1 MTKKNIKILDFIKT
15 DIWRIRAKDLSLIK
29 ALAIKQ
35 LRILLLSIRGVSEDN
50 IYLRAS
56 ALTFYSLLSIVPV
69 LAMAF
74 GVAKGFGFEKILE
87 EQLFHEFPGQTE
99 VLSKVIEFAN
109 SMLATTKGGIIAGIG
124 LAVLFWTVVRVIGN
138 IEIAFNDIWGITEH
152 RSFGRKFSDYLSII
166 LICPLLFI
174 MAGSTTVFV
183 TTQITLITE
192 KIALIGYFKPLIF
205 FFLKAL
211 PLVVMWGLFTFLYVL
226 IPNTRVKITSG
237 LIAGI
242 IAGSIYQMIQW
253 GYIAFQVGTAKYNA
267 IYGSFAALPLF
278 LVWLQLS
285 WLIVLFG
292 AEISFASQNVDTYEF
307 EPDCRKTSPYFK
319 ALLSLAITRLVIKN
333 FSTGEKPLTA
343 EDISRLMETPVRLVR
358 ELINNLVESGTLS
371 QIKTETDKE
380 TAYHPSMDINFITIQ
395 SVLAALAYNGSDNL
409 PLAVAS
415 EINILSETLNS
426 FKQMIADAPKNKLLK
441 DI

>member
-1 MTKKNIKILDFIKT
+1 MTKKIIKILAFIKT

-35 LRILLLSIRGVSEDN
+35 LRVLLLSIRGVSEDN
-50 IYLRAS
+50 LYLRAS

-74 GVAKGFGFEKILE
+74 GIAKGFGFEKTLE

-99 VLSKVIEFAN
+99 VLGKVIEFAN
-109 SMLATTKGGIIAGIG
+109 SMLATTKGGIVAGIG
-124 LAVLFWTVVRVIGN
+124 LVVLFWTVIRVIGN
-138 IEIAFNDIWGITEH
+138 IEIAFNDIWGITEN

-166 LICPLLFI
+166 LICPLLLI
-174 MAGSTTVFV
+174 MAGSATVFV

-205 FFLKAL
+205 FFLKAM
-211 PLVVMWGLFTFLYVL
+211 PLGVMWGLFTFLYVL
-226 IPNTRVKITSG
+226 MPNTRVKITSG

-242 IAGSIYQMIQW
+242 IAGAIYQLVQW

-307 EPDCRKTSPYFK
+307 EPDCRETSPYFK

-343 EDISRLMETPVRLVR
+343 EDVSHLMETPVRLVR
-358 ELINNLVESGTLS
+358 ELIHTLVESGILS

-395 SVLAALAYNGSDNL
+395 SVLAALVYNGSDNL
-409 PLAVAS
+409 PLAVTA
-415 EINILSETLNS
+415 EINILSDTLNT
-426 FKQMIADAPKNKLLK
+426 FKQTIADAPKNKLLK